1 MEARMIPLG
10 MIGSWVIQHQVP
22 QYSAR
27 PVGMQCPF
35 SEVELK
41 DSLNPNNI
49 CSDAIRSRMNW
60 SKWMCLIP
68 SKDIMS
74 TTKEDNNIIV
84 IVGKWI
90 IHLFTE

>member
-1 MEARMIPLG
+1 MLITITQGYEGEMWAWEQYSNPDMEARMIPLG

-22 QYSAR
+22 QCSAR

-49 CSDAIRSRMNW
+49 CSDAIRSLMN
-60 SKWMCLIP
+60 
-68 SKDIMS
+68 
-74 TTKEDNNIIV
+74 
-84 IVGKWI
+84 
-90 IHLFTE
+90 